1 MGDISNDFT
10 GPLEG
15 LKVMKLIKHL
25 GQCRCLSV
33 VERSDHTLLYPCRD
47 EFESE
52 NARRVG
58 INSGQLRH
66 DHSTVRPLATRGTPV
81 VVISGHPRL

>member
-15 LKVMKLIKHL
+15 LKVMKLTKHL
-25 GQCRCLSV
+25 GQCLCSSV
-33 VERSDHTLLYPCRD
+33 VDRSDHTLLGPHWD
-47 EFESE
+47 AFESG

-66 DHSTVRPLATRGTPV
+66 MVTVVL
-81 VVISGHPRL
+81 GHL